1 MKKPSMEVRIRERQK
16 KGENLGMFMM
26 VGSHILS
33 LLVKWRVSS
42 SEKELDVFMDRQ
54 TDRQN
59 RMNLIIENE

>member
-42 SEKELDVFMDRQ
+42 SEKELDVFMDRE
-54 TDRQN
+54 TDR
-59 RMNLIIENE
+59 IE